1 MINFKDLNI
10 NKKIITFIFIN
21 LILVLFG
28 ISFSKIHLNKSLPD
42 IQNSSVFYKNIFI
55 IFYLILTAILQ
66 YFLFKIYII
75 IPIINLLL
83 NIEKSKEK
91 NSFTKINSSDEI
103 GKISM
108 EFSLAKEMLKNNK
121 IILDNTIKIKTAEI
135 ELANEELKDLN
146 FQSEKR
152 EKFLETLFEAIP
164 FPIFYKNEH
173 FRYIKCNTAFADF
186 LGKSKKEIYGK
197 TVYDISPA
205 RLAEVYHKEDKKL
218 FENGIVQKY
227 NSFVEDRHGYI
238 RTVIFNKSLCIYN
251 EKKIGIVGLITDSSE
266 KQDYSLIL

>member
-1 MINFKDLNI
+1 MRD
-10 NKKIITFIFIN
+10 
-21 LILVLFG
+21 VLGFD
-28 ISFSKIHLNKSLPD
+28 HR
-42 IQNSSVFYKNIFI
+42 
-55 IFYLILTAILQ
+55 LQ
-66 YFLFKIYII
+66 KHRNEL
-75 IPIINLLL
+75 
-83 NIEKSKEK
+83 

-218 FENGIVQKY
+218 FENGIIAFSAGKDPVRVR
-227 NSFVEDRHGYI
+227 FLLPLPLLDEHIDE
-238 RTVIFNKSLCIYN
+238 IFSIL
-251 EKKIGIVGLITDSSE
+251 EKT
-266 KQDYSLIL
+266 ILEVVV

>member
-1 MINFKDLNI
+1 MNFKD
-10 NKKIITFIFIN
+10 KKAF
-21 LILVLFG
+21 
-28 ISFSKIHLNKSLPD
+28 D
-42 IQNSSVFYKNIFI
+42 Y
-55 IFYLILTAILQ
+55 FYLKKEIKGKRRTIYLTQEEEEILKKL
-66 YFLFKIYII
+66 KITNYSRFVKEII
-75 IPIINLLL
+75 
-83 NIEKSKEK
+83 IEKSKEK

-227 NSFVEDRHGYI
+227 NSFVEDRHGNI

>member
-1 MINFKDLNI
+1 
-10 NKKIITFIFIN
+10 
-21 LILVLFG
+21 
-28 ISFSKIHLNKSLPD
+28 
-42 IQNSSVFYKNIFI
+42 
-55 IFYLILTAILQ
+55 
-66 YFLFKIYII
+66 
-75 IPIINLLL
+75 
-83 NIEKSKEK
+83 
-91 NSFTKINSSDEI
+91 
-103 GKISM
+103 M

-218 FENGIVQKY
+218 SKKANDILNQRLYQQMSDRNNEINEIINNMQIIVPVLPYDIVQSNDISLNRLKSALLKGQQY
-227 NSFVEDRHGYI
+227 VINNFVDSGYGENLLFYQKLDSLYTLLLNSIDA
-238 RTVIFNKSLCIYN
+238 NL
-251 EKKIGIVGLITDSSE
+251 KKI
-266 KQDYSLIL
+266 KNN